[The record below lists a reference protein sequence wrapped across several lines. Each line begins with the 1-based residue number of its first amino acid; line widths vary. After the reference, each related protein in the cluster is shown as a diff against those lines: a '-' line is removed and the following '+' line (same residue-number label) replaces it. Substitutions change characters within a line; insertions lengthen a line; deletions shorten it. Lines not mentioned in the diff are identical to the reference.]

1 MVNFMSRNSQSAQQ
15 ITRLTTRLLV
25 AGFLLLCLSLLG
37 WLRVQGILRSW
48 DYLWQVDLRPNP
60 YYFLISGIFIGLSFL
75 FLANAL
81 FLRAAWAP
89 RWSRIGILLMVAGY
103 FMERFLLTDPAAG
116 NTTPWLTII
125 WWLLFSGAFFW
136 LTCPT
141 STHQVNNQPK

>member
-1 MVNFMSRNSQSAQQ
+1 MSINLKTQNTSQL
-15 ITRLTTRLLV
+15 TRPAPRQLI

-48 DYLWQVDLRPNP
+48 DYFWQIDLRPNP

-81 FLRAAWAP
+81 FLQSAWAP
-89 RWSRIGILLMVAGY
+89 AWSRISICLMVAGY
-103 FMERFLLTDPAAG
+103 FIERHLLTDPTVR
-116 NTTPWLTII
+116 NTPSWLTIL

-136 LTCPT
+136 LTRPI
-141 STHQVNNQPK
+141 STGYSQ